1 MMRVRFAFQRS
12 ALAAIL
18 VFPTVCW
25 AQSAAAQPAPNRSR
39 VQQIQVKPDMVNE
52 WMDLQRHEVVPALKK
67 GGTKTRTVYQTNIG
81 EGFEFLIVTPFAKFA
96 EFDGDNAQ
104 VKALGQTAAAR
115 LAEKLRKC
123 TDGNSNWIIT
133 ELTSLSNIIPNS
145 PPPEKIVSTRLRIAP
160 GRMQDFQNLVKTDIL
175 PAFQKA
181 KIQNTLNVR
190 GMGANPNDVVATSPI
205 SKYADLDLPSPL
217 ERALDAEG
225 AAKLQLKTV
234 GMLTVIET
242 IVRTR
247 VADLSF

>member
-1 MMRVRFAFQRS
+1 MMRVRFAIQRS
-12 ALAAIL
+12 ALAAIV

-25 AQSAAAQPAPNRSR
+25 AQSAAEQPAPNRSR

-81 EGFEFLIVTPFAKFA
+81 AGFQFLIVTPFAKFA

-160 GRMQDFQNLVKTDIL
+160 AGCRISRTWSRQTSCPRFRRPKFRIRSASGGWAPTRTTWWQRRLSASTPIWTCRLPWSGR
-175 PAFQKA
+175 
-181 KIQNTLNVR
+181 
-190 GMGANPNDVVATSPI
+190 
-205 SKYADLDLPSPL
+205 
-217 ERALDAEG
+217 
-225 AAKLQLKTV
+225 
-234 GMLTVIET
+234 
-242 IVRTR
+242 
-247 VADLSF
+247 

>member
-1 MMRVRFAFQRS
+1 LCR
-12 ALAAIL
+12 I
-18 VFPTVCW
+18 TN
-25 AQSAAAQPAPNRSR
+25 NRKKSLNDCGKNR
-39 VQQIQVKPDMVNE
+39 YCASHIQAE
-52 WMDLQRHEVVPALKK
+52 R
-67 GGTKTRTVYQTNIG
+67 RTSI
-81 EGFEFLIVTPFAKFA
+81 
-96 EFDGDNAQ
+96 
-104 VKALGQTAAAR
+104 
-115 LAEKLRKC
+115 
-123 TDGNSNWIIT
+123 
-133 ELTSLSNIIPNS
+133 
-145 PPPEKIVSTRLRIAP
+145 
-160 GRMQDFQNLVKTDIL
+160 FQNLVKTDIL

-181 KIQNTLNVR
+181 KIQNTLSLR